1 MDRGCAFW
9 SAANREPMR
18 VLVCG
23 GRDYSDQRTLFR
35 ALDKLMTKR
44 QVVTLIHGAAP
55 GADSLAGQWAEA
67 RGIEQ
72 IACPAEWEKHGKRAG
87 PLRNAHM
94 LTLKPDGLVAF
105 PGGRGTADMVM
116 QAINAGLNV
125 WHPIKD

>member
-1 MDRGCAFW
+1 
-9 SAANREPMR
+9 MR
-18 VLVCG
+18 LLVCG
-23 GRDYSDQRTLFR
+23 GRDYNDRRGVFR
-35 ALDKLMTKR
+35 SLDRLLTKR

-55 GADSLAGQWAEA
+55 GADSLAAQWAKE

-72 IACPAEWEKHGKRAG
+72 IACPAEWEKYGKRAG

-94 LTLKPDGLVAF
+94 LTLNPDGLVAF

-125 WHPIKD
+125 WHPIK

>member
-1 MDRGCAFW
+1 
-9 SAANREPMR
+9 MR

-23 GRDYSDQRTLFR
+23 GRDFAEERQLFR

-55 GADSLAGQWAEA
+55 GADSLAGKWAES

-87 PLRNAHM
+87 PLRNTHM

-105 PGGRGTADMVM
+105 PGGRGTDDMVM
-116 QAINAGLNV
+116 QAIGAGLPV
-125 WHPIKD
+125 WRPYG